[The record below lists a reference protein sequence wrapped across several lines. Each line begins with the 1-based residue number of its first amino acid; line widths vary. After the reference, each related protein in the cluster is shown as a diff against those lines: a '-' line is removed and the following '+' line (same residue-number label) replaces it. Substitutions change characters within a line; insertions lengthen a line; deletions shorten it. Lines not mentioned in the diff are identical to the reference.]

1 MKKFTNKTSIA
12 SAIGLVFASTAA
24 LAIDTTGHSLELKTR
39 LVQFDVDVD
48 KATTTGDFRQ
58 LALGNQLDYKSPH
71 FSDVIGFDASLFQV
85 NKLGESTVQKNE
97 MLPNDPS
104 ASTKVVNAW
113 SQFGQAYLKLKHKD
127 LIEAKVG
134 RQLHNSLLLK
144 STNSRAVPDTFSGYS
159 FNLKPTADIKVYGS
173 VYDSWLPRNGDKF
186 QKFGT
191 EVAVDSVNNKGV
203 TKNTIDSVTIY
214 GSQYKS
220 GPVQIDFES
229 LNSKNYLQKYGL
241 MGSYTFSLANKDTL
255 KFTAGMSTTS
265 DDGALFTCS
274 AEKELDA
281 TTGGAACKNNGKGQ
295 FLDLEWK
302 TGALV
307 LGGAIAKFNG
317 LWIEDNFA
325 ATNVSRKGS
334 LIQDHGSN
342 FFPTAATSGNDMT
355 NNGELARMVR
365 ATYDWKEYVSGL
377 KTTAKYK
384 LGTGATNN
392 FQASL
397 GSGRESEREYDI
409 NYATPLVK
417 GLNFRYIYL
426 KYDADVTGALKAI
439 TEGGSKKFREDHRI
453 YVDYTYRFF

>member
-1 MKKFTNKTSIA
+1 MKKITNKTIFA
-12 SAIGLVFASTAA
+12 TAIGLAFTSTTAS
-24 LAIDTTGHSLELKTR
+24 AIDTTGHSLELKTR

-48 KATTTGDFRQ
+48 KTTTTGDFRQ

-71 FSDVIGFDASLFQV
+71 FSDVIGFDASFFHV
-85 NKLGESTVQKNE
+85 NKLGESNVQKNE
-97 MLPNDPS
+97 MLPNDAS
-104 ASTKVVNAW
+104 DSTKVVNAW
-113 SQFGQAYLKLKHKD
+113 SQFGQAYLKLKHD
-127 LIEAKVG
+127 DVAEAKIG

-159 FNLKPTADIKVYGS
+159 FNLKPTSNIKVYGS
-173 VYDSWLPRNGDKF
+173 IYDSWLPRNGDKF

-191 EVAVDSVNNKGV
+191 EVAVDSTNNKGV
-203 TKNTIDSVTIY
+203 TKNTIDAVTIY
-214 GSQYKS
+214 GTQYKQ
-220 GPVQIDFES
+220 GPIQIDFES

-241 MGSYTFSLANKDTL
+241 MGSYTFALTNKDTL
-255 KFTAGMSTTS
+255 KLTAGVSTTS
-265 DDGALFTCS
+265 DDGALFTCL

-281 TTGGAACKNNGKGQ
+281 TTGGAACKNNGKGK

-302 TGALV
+302 TGALI
-307 LGGAIAKFNG
+307 LGGAVAKFNG

-325 ATNVSRKGS
+325 ASNVSPKGT

-365 ATYDWKEYVSGL
+365 ATYDWNKYVNGL

-392 FQASL
+392 YQASL

-409 NYATPLVK
+409 SYATPLVK

-426 KYDADVTGALKAI
+426 KYNADVTGALKAI
-439 TEGGSKKFREDHRI
+439 TDGGSKTFREDHRI

>member
-1 MKKFTNKTSIA
+1 MNRIANKTIIA
-12 SAIGLVFASTAA
+12 TAIGMAFTSAPA

-48 KATTTGDFRQ
+48 RATTTGDFRQ

-71 FSDVIGFDASLFQV
+71 FSDFIGLDATLFQV
-85 NKLGESTVQKNE
+85 NKLGQSSVQKNE
-97 MLPNDPS
+97 MLPNDTS
-104 ASTKVVNAW
+104 DSTKVVNSW
-113 SQFGQAYLKLKHKD
+113 SQMGQAYVKLKHND
-127 LIEAKVG
+127 FAEAKLG
-134 RQLHNSLLLK
+134 RQIHSSLLLK

-159 FNLKPTADIKVYGS
+159 FNMKPTAEIKVYGS
-173 VYDSWLPRNGDKF
+173 VYDSWLPRSGDKF

-191 EVAVDSVNNKGV
+191 EVPVDTTNNKGV
-203 TKNTIDSVTIY
+203 TKNTIDNVTIY
-214 GSQYKS
+214 GTQYMS

-241 MGSYTFSLANKDTL
+241 MGSYTFALANKETL
-255 KFTAGMSTTS
+255 KLTAGMSTTS

-274 AEKELDA
+274 AEKELDYPTG
-281 TTGGAACKNNGKGQ
+281 TTNCKNNGKGK

-302 TGALV
+302 TGNWTV
-307 LGGAIAKFNG
+307 GGAVAKFSG

-325 ATNVSRKGS
+325 ASNVSRKGS

-342 FFPTAATSGNDMT
+342 FFPTASTSGNDMT

-365 ATYDWKEYVSGL
+365 ATYDWNQYVSGL

-392 FQASL
+392 YQSSL

-409 NYATPLVK
+409 IYATPFVK
-417 GLNFRYIYL
+417 GLSLRYNYL
-426 KYDADVTGALKAI
+426 KYKATVNGTLKAI
-439 TEGGSKKFREDHRI
+439 SEGGSKTFREDHRI

>member
-12 SAIGLVFASTAA
+12 TAIGLAFASTAA

-104 ASTKVVNAW
+104 DSTKVVNAW

-159 FNLKPTADIKVYGS
+159 FSLNPTANMKVYGS

-191 EVAVDSVNNKGV
+191 EVAVNSTNNKGV
-203 TKNTIDSVTIY
+203 TKNTIDAVTIY
-214 GSQYKS
+214 GTQYKN

-241 MGSYTFSLANKDTL
+241 MGTYRFALANKDAL
-255 KFTAGMSTTS
+255 KLTAGISTTS
-265 DDGALFTCS
+265 DAGALFTCT

-281 TTGGAACKNNGKGQ
+281 TTGGAACTNNGKGK

-302 TGALV
+302 TGDLT
-307 LGGAIAKFNG
+307 LGGAIAKFSG

-325 ATNVSRKGS
+325 VTNVSAKGS

-365 ATYDWKEYVSGL
+365 VTYDWNKYVSGL

-392 FQASL
+392 YQASL

-409 NYATPLVK
+409 SYAAPFVK
-417 GLNFRYIYL
+417 GLNFRYINLNYN
-426 KYDADVTGALKAI
+426 ADVTGALKAI